1 MTPTARR
8 LLLYAALAFAL
19 ALWAAAKVNAY
30 LVGRDAREAAANQL
44 VVLEALGARKA
55 TVAARNA
62 EKRLAEMQAVVP
74 GLERELAAAKA
85 AGAPAAIVLASEGEG
100 TAVSIP
106 CGPFVE
112 PEAGT
117 PGAGANQTNPL
128 DAPASVQVAP
138 GARFEAAI
146 FPTADGTIAWKSKL
160 WGWTVYGEG
169 KRTPRQEIPTTTS
182 DLVVDPEIQDAWRE
196 HFDRPSRFALLPR
209 APRHWRAGWSAGPGA
224 YLRADGA
231 IGIAPIVGLWGAQF

>member
-8 LLLYAALAFAL
+8 LALYGALAIAL
-19 ALWAAAKVNAY
+19 VLWTAAKVNAY

-44 VVLEALGARKA
+44 VVLEALGARRA
-55 TVAARNA
+55 TVAAKNA

-85 AGAPAAIVLASEGEG
+85 AGAPAAIVFAAEGEG
-100 TAVSIP
+100 TAERIP
-106 CGPFVE
+106 CEEVVQIYDSTGAP
-112 PEAGT
+112 AGT
-117 PGAGANQTNPL
+117 QAV
-128 DAPASVQVAP
+128 ASVAP

-169 KRTPRQEIPTTTS
+169 KRTARQEIPTTSS
-182 DLVVDPEIQDAWRE
+182 DLVVDPVLGKALTYYQ
-196 HFDRPSRFALLPR
+196 DRPSRFALLPR
-209 APRHWRAGWSAGPGA
+209 APRHWRVGWSCGPGGGVSFA
-224 YLRADGA
+224 GEGWAGA
-231 IGIAPIVGLWGAQF
+231 ACVYGPQF